1 MSNNLYDNETL
12 IRELTSNY
20 MDKLFYF
27 CLEKTGDRYEAENLA
42 SEIVINVLSSH
53 KRCPATVNFS
63 AWFWQIARNRS
74 SMWAKKKNEHDRWIS
89 ELDVS
94 EYDII
99 DEDAI
104 TEDMILKKDDLEL
117 LRRELAFISS
127 SYRELIV
134 AYYIEDKPIKE
145 IAASIGASESAVRVR
160 LFRARKALK
169 EGMEMARTFGPR
181 SYHPGEVVISIN
193 GRNSRQL
200 YAYIRKLLPQNILLE
215 AYENPSTIEELAIAL
230 GIAMP
235 YLEEEINV
243 LNDKGFLKKIGDRY
257 VTNFFIASKEDQYEI
272 YSLQSRYI
280 KELSADIDTIVSDL
294 LPDIRNL
301 GTVCKNHK
309 NEDLKWLLLLYAVDV
324 FLNLRTQNELIYGED
339 EYKIVSFEKT
349 NIPEALMGY
358 RQVKADGYG
367 FFKFNAHTH
376 GFENNT
382 LNIFTGEVDLFA
394 SIVREKRTVSS
405 LTSAEK
411 RMWDLLINNVFAYEE
426 EDGTIVPMIFTVTEE
441 SKDKIREMINSHP
454 LAEKVSA
461 VISDIIE
468 RSTQIFAKTCP
479 QKFKADC
486 KSYALSHMSRIYTM
500 VINEEVES
508 GRLTVPETP
517 ATSTACCYFLI
528 KER

>member
-145 IAASIGASESAVRVR
+145 IAASIGASESSVRVR

-181 SYHPGEVVISIN
+181 SYHPGEVDFCILGN
-193 GRNSRQL
+193 NPKPL
-200 YAYIRKLLPQNILLE
+200 YTYLKRLLPQNILLE
-215 AYENPSTIEELAIAL
+215 AYENPSTVEELAIAL
-230 GIAMP
+230 GTAVP
-235 YLEEEINV
+235 YIEEEIRILTKNE
-243 LNDKGFLKKIGDRY
+243 LLKEIGDRY
-257 VTNFFIASKEDQYEI
+257 VTNFFIASKESQYEI
-272 YSLQSRYI
+272 YSLQNRYI
-280 KELSADIDTIVSDL
+280 KELSTDIDTVVSDL
-294 LPDIRNL
+294 LPDIRSL
-301 GTVCKNHK
+301 GTVT
-309 NEDLKWLLLLYAVDV
+309 ERLSDSDLKWLFLLYAVDV
-324 FLNLRTQNELIYGED
+324 FLDFRTRDKLDPDTGEYRIICF
-339 EYKIVSFEKT
+339 EQTNISEPRMGFRHLWTENVSFFRYSVL
-349 NIPEALMGY
+349 NY
-358 RQVKADGYG
+358 
-367 FFKFNAHTH
+367 
-376 GFENNT
+376 GFENKMLNMFT
-382 LNIFTGEVDLFA
+382 ADSELYANIFRD
-394 SIVREKRTVSS
+394 KRTVSS
-405 LTSAEK
+405 LSDSEK
-411 RMWDLLINNVFAYEE
+411 ALWDRNINNVFAYEE
-426 EDGTIVPMIFTVTEE
+426 EDGTVVPMIFTFTEKNQKRINALI
-441 SKDKIREMINSHP
+441 KDHP
-454 LAEKVSA
+454 LAEKITETLSE
-461 VISDIIE
+461 ILD
-468 RSTQIFAKTCP
+468 RSIQIFTKACP
-479 QKFKADC
+479 PDFRDDC
-486 KSYALSHMSRIYTM
+486 EAFSLFHITRIHTM
-500 VINEEVES
+500 LINEEVES
-508 GRLTVPETP
+508 GRLTVPEEP
-517 ATSTACCYFLI
+517 SGAACCYFLI